1 MTSRPLIQ
9 LEPGNMQIAFVYHP
23 NASSDVISGLITLND
38 LIVPLTN
45 PFVGGMHLLF
55 VSLFMAIQVL
65 DRQLICIAS
74 SSYL

>member
-1 MTSRPLIQ
+1 
-9 LEPGNMQIAFVYHP
+9 MQIAFVYHP

-55 VSLFMAIQVL
+55 VSLFMAKCWIV
-65 DRQLICIAS
+65 S
-74 SSYL
+74 